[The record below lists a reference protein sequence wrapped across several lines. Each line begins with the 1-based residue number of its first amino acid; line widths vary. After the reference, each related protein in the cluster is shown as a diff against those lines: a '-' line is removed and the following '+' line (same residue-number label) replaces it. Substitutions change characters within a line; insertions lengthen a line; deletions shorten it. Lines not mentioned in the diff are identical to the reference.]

1 MIRSNLRRRRL
12 IVTRVCLAVGV
23 FVAGLIV
30 LPAALA
36 SPTASVTLEIPDDA
50 AGDIFNVGFRTLD
63 DLQRP
68 YVEQE
73 YLVSGHAT
81 VYTYAEQPVR
91 GEKVPLVEDVPYK
104 TRMIVRYPAK
114 KGHFNGTV
122 VIEWWNSTASF
133 DTSPAWDASA
143 EYFGRE
149 GIAYVGVTNSTTS
162 LGFLVG
168 GCSLFN
174 VLPPTCGARYASLS
188 MPENGQAFEIL
199 SQIANLLKGS
209 SNDNPIPAGF
219 EVERIFHV
227 GQSQQGGSMV
237 TYANDFHTDVND
249 GYFIQAAGTARPI
262 NFQPACGTTGAPAYP
277 ACTPRLTGEER
288 LVRRDLPVP
297 VYRAQTE
304 TDMAGVLSGATRQE
318 DNGNFRYY
326 EMAGTAHAVIHK
338 GVEVPGLGIFLE
350 DFCRYP
356 INSLG
361 DGPVLGSYLYNA
373 MWDNM
378 HDQVTRG
385 WSPPH
390 GDLIETQNA
399 QILRDEFGNALGGI
413 RLPMLE
419 VPIATYGPRNEANPG
434 LPPFL
439 IGIANLNCVLSG
451 TVTAFDEATLDD
463 LYPNHGR
470 YVSAVAHAV
479 GDLKHDGFLLPEDAA
494 AIMVEAAKS
503 KIGCGLGF
511 ELAFVVPA
519 LIWARARRR
528 ERGAQACTR

>member
-1 MIRSNLRRRRL
+1 MSHPTLRHRPIPTALRL
-12 IVTRVCLAVGV
+12 AAAACL
-23 FVAGLIV
+23 GL
-30 LPAALA
+30 LLA
-36 SPTASVTLEIPDDA
+36 SPPALADPTAPVTLEIPDDA
-50 AGDIFNVGFRTLD
+50 AGDIFNVGFRTID
-63 DLQRP
+63 DLKRP

-73 YLVSGHAT
+73 YLVSGDAT

-91 GEKVPLVEDVPYK
+91 GEPIPLVEDVPYK
-104 TRMIVRYPAK
+104 TRMIVRYPEQQ
-114 KGHFNGTV
+114 GHFNGTV

-174 VLPPTCGARYASLS
+174 VLPPMCGARYADLS

-199 SQIANLLKGS
+199 SQIANLLKS
-209 SNDNPIPAGF
+209 SSPDNPIPAAHG
-219 EVERIFHV
+219 VKRIFHV
-227 GQSQQGGSMV
+227 GQSQQGGSIV
-237 TYANDFHTDVND
+237 TYANDFHSDVND

-262 NFQPACGTTGAPAYP
+262 NFQPACGSPGAPAYP

-304 TDMAGVLSGATRQE
+304 TDMAGVLAGDSRQE
-318 DNGNFRYY
+318 DVDDFRYY
-326 EMAGTAHAVIHK
+326 EMAGTAHTVVHK
-338 GVEVPGLGIFLE
+338 DIEVPGLGIFLE
-350 DFCRYP
+350 DFCRFP

-373 MWDNM
+373 MWENM
-378 HDQVTRG
+378 ENQVRHG

-390 GDLIETQNA
+390 GDLIDTENGA
-399 QILRDEFGNALGGI
+399 ILRDEFGNALGGI
-413 RLPMLE
+413 RLPMVE
-419 VPIATYGPRNEANPG
+419 VPLATYGPSNEANPA

-439 IGIANLNCVLSG
+439 IGIANLNCRLSG
-451 TVTAFDEATLDD
+451 TVTAFDEATLDE

-470 YVSAVAHAV
+470 YVSAVVHAV
-479 GDLKHDGFLLPEDAA
+479 NALRHDGFLLPEDAA
-494 AIMVEAAKS
+494 AIVGEAATS

-511 ELAFVVPA
+511 EIALLMPV
-519 LIWARARRR
+519 LIWARARARGGRR
-528 ERGAQACTR
+528 P